1 MKTLLLSIIT
11 LFIATIGFS
20 QTELWGMTAEGG
32 EFSSGVIF
40 KTDVDG
46 TNQSVEHSFFTNVGI
61 TTIYVKLCEA
71 SNGKFYGTARMD
83 GSGSAGVLFEY
94 DPVTEV
100 YTKKIDF
107 QGASNGKNPEG
118 GLYEASNGLLYG
130 MTSRGGANDL
140 GVLYS
145 YDPSTNTL
153 IKLFDFDGT
162 TNGSLPYGTL
172 IEAPNGRL
180 YGLTSRGGSNNAGI
194 LFEYNPVTSIFVKK
208 VTFTGANGSRP
219 YGTLMEAS
227 DNKFYGTTNLGGAN
241 SLGIIFSYTAG
252 ATSVTNEIDFNGAVR
267 GSGPVGNLV
276 EAPNGRLYGTASAG
290 GANGDGTL
298 FEFWLSN
305 GTFIKKVDFNSA
317 VSGDTPN
324 GSLIYAS
331 NGLFYGMTRTGGANN
346 DGVLYSYDYV
356 SNTYTHRFDFDAGP
370 TGDRPSGTLLESG
383 GLFYGLTYTGGSM
396 GGGTLFEFNPTTDVF
411 TKKVDL
417 AASPDGS
424 DPFGSLMQ
432 HSNNKLYGLS
442 RIGGDANDGVIFE
455 YDHATSTYTNLHEFG
470 LGLDGQNPRGEL
482 IEATNGKLYG
492 LADRGGTSG
501 VGVLFEYDVATDIY
515 TKLLDFDGTNGAFPK
530 GSLLEASNGK
540 LYGMTREGGVNDEGV
555 LFEYVIATNTLTLKL
570 EFDLFVSGRWPSG
583 SLIEASNGLLYGL
596 TENGGTNYRGVIF
609 EFDTSTDTYTKR
621 YDFNTEHQPFGQLV
635 EAANGNLYGLTLTG
649 GANGGGALF
658 EYVIASAT
666 YTNKYD
672 FDGFPFTNGANSYGS
687 LIEASN
693 GHLYGMTKLGG
704 IYNDGVIFE
713 WNLATDTY
721 TMKTEFNYANGANPE
736 YGRLLEVSIPCTPT
750 TSTDI
755 QSACDTYTWIDG
767 GVYTM
772 SNNSAQ
778 WIIPNAA
785 GCDSI
790 ITLDLTI
797 TNSTASTDVRVAC
810 DTYTWINGLTYT
822 SDENTATWTIPN
834 AAGCDSVVTLDLTIN
849 NSNTG
854 TDVQVACDTY
864 TWVNG
869 ITYTSSITGPTWM
882 ETNIVGCDSVVTLD
896 LTINNSSTGTDV
908 VTACGSAAFEI
919 PNNFIDDNWNGD
931 TDEYLGYQWIDN
943 NYYTATNNLATYT
956 LTNADL
962 CDSVVTLDLIVLP
975 PYTVAYDVVSACDT
989 YTWVNGTTYNSS
1001 VTPTGVAD
1009 EAYYYYAINGC
1020 DSVMLILDL
1029 TINNS
1034 TSSTDVQTACDSYTW
1049 IDGNPYTSSNNTATH
1064 TVMNA
1069 AGCDSIITLDLTIT
1083 NSTSSTDVI
1092 TACDT
1097 YTWIDGNPYT
1107 SSNNTATHTVMNAA
1121 GCDSIITL
1129 DLTITN
1135 STSSTDVITACD
1147 TYTWIDGN
1155 PYSSSNNTAT
1165 HTVMNAAGCDSV
1177 ITLDLT
1183 INQPTSSTDVITA
1196 CDTYTWI
1203 DGNPYT
1209 SSNNTATHTVMNAA
1223 GCDSIVT
1230 LDLTLNY
1237 STSSTDVQSA
1247 CGSYTWI
1254 DGNVYTSTNNSATYA
1269 DVNAVGCDSIITLD
1283 LTITPLPNTNVTQS
1297 GVMLTADQSGA
1308 TYQWLDCDNNQAF
1321 IVGATN
1327 QSYTPATTGNYSVE
1341 VIFNGCTDTSSC
1353 FLVDYT
1359 GLDEVD
1365 AHLVTIYPNPVMD
1378 NITIQGL
1385 EIISGI
1391 KDIQIVSPTGQLVKQ
1406 YTGVQEIINVSELSN
1421 GVYFL
1426 NIRHTE
1432 GVQSIRFVKQ

>member
-298 FEFWLSN
+298 FEYRLSN
-305 GTFIKKVDFNSA
+305 GSFVKKVDFSSA

-834 AAGCDSVVTLDLTIN
+834 AAGCDSVITLDLTIN

-854 TDVQVACDTY
+854 TDVQVACDSYTWINGLTY
-864 TWVNG
+864 TTDENAA
-869 ITYTSSITGPTWM
+869 TW
-882 ETNIVGCDSVVTLD
+882 TIPNAAGCDSVITLD
-896 LTINNSSTGTDV
+896 LTINNSNTGTDV
-908 VTACGSAAFEI
+908 QVACDSYTWINGMTYTSDENAATWTIPNAAGCDSVITLDLTINNSNTGTDVQVACDSYTWINGLTYTTDENAATWTIPNAAGCDSLITLDLTINSSSSSTDVQTACDSYTWINGLTYTADENTATWTIPNAAGCDSVITLDLTINNSTGSTDAITTCGSSNFEI
-919 PNNFIDDNWNGD
+919 AGNLIDDNWDGN

-943 NYYTATNNLATYT
+943 NYYTTSNNTATVT
-956 LTNADL
+956 LTNAAL

-975 PYTVAYDVVSACDT
+975 VYATTADVQSACDS
-989 YTWVNGTTYNSS
+989 YTWTNGITYSSS
-1001 VTPTGVAD
+1001 VVPTGVAD
-1009 EAYYYYAINGC
+1009 VAQFITDINGC
-1020 DSVMLILDL
+1020 DSVLLVLDL
-1029 TINNS
+1029 TINS
-1034 TSSTDVQTACDSYTW
+1034 TTSSTDVQTACDSYTW
-1049 IDGNPYTSSNNTATH
+1049 MDGLTYISSTNVPTWTIPNT
-1064 TVMNA
+1064 
-1069 AGCDSIITLDLTIT
+1069 AGCDSIITLDLTL
-1083 NSTSSTDVI
+1083 NSSTS
-1092 TACDT
+1092 
-1097 YTWIDGNPYT
+1097 G
-1107 SSNNTATHTVMNAA
+1107 
-1121 GCDSIITL
+1121 
-1129 DLTITN
+1129 
-1135 STSSTDVITACD
+1135 
-1147 TYTWIDGN
+1147 
-1155 PYSSSNNTAT
+1155 
-1165 HTVMNAAGCDSV
+1165 
-1177 ITLDLT
+1177 
-1183 INQPTSSTDVITA
+1183 
-1196 CDTYTWI
+1196 
-1203 DGNPYT
+1203 
-1209 SSNNTATHTVMNAA
+1209 
-1223 GCDSIVT
+1223 
-1230 LDLTLNY
+1230 
-1237 STSSTDVQSA
+1237 TDVQSA

-1254 DGNVYTSTNNSATYA
+1254 DGMTYTSSTNSPTWIETNVA
-1269 DVNAVGCDSIITLD
+1269 GCDSTVTLD
-1283 LTITPLPNTNVTQS
+1283 LTITALPNNGVTQA
-1297 GVMLTADQSGA
+1297 GAMLTADVVGA
-1308 TYQWLDCDNNQAF
+1308 MYQWLDCDDNDNSIA
-1321 IVGATN
+1321 GETN
-1327 QSYTPATTGNYSVE
+1327 QSFTPSSTGNYAVE
-1341 VIFNGCTDTSSC
+1341 VTMNGCTDTSNC
-1353 FLVDYT
+1353 YLVDYT
-1359 GLDEVD
+1359 GLDEVFSSS
-1365 AHLVTIYPNPVMD
+1365 ISIRPNPV
-1378 NITIQGL
+1378 NETLTIVGL
-1385 EIISGI
+1385 DQLNGLISI
-1391 KDIQIVSPTGQLVKQ
+1391 EIVSPTGQIVKRVSAS
-1406 YTGVQEIINVSELSN
+1406 TSKLNVSELTV

-1426 NIRHTE
+1426 NVRAEQGKQT
-1432 GVQSIRFVKQ
+1432 IRFMKQ